1 MHLPSLPK
9 EYTCDGQPAN
19 YQSYPEG
26 SKERAKAFA
35 IELRVQYKCFAS
47 SLGLWDATETI
58 AFTEKPWAILGDD
71 EETFFK
77 KVIGKSRSEIRQ
89 NAIQAEKARQIAATV
104 EAIAEHGEIGNGRSR
119 PDKNENIRSTSD
131 QYGTSQPYRIAKL
144 KRDYPA
150 IAQRLAQGEFR
161 NVREAERAAG
171 LNVPPK
177 LSRVRKLIR
186 AYDRLTESEQ
196 SEFREAIC

>member
-1 MHLPSLPK
+1 MGVKIHQLDETGNPDAEP
-9 EYTCDGQPAN
+9 
-19 YQSYPEG
+19 G
-26 SKERAKAFA
+26 SR
-35 IELRVQYKCFAS
+35 
-47 SLGLWDATETI
+47 
-58 AFTEKPWAILGDD
+58 PWAIYFVNQTKMVRKQLNTDVERLQGLIRKLQLNKAW
-71 EETFFK
+71 EAMGYPSFSMLAAKE
-77 KVIGKSRSEIRQ
+77 IGLEPEQVQEVVS
-89 NAIQAEKARQIAATV
+89 AAKGTKLKD
-104 EAIAEHGEIGNGRSR
+104 IPTLHKHGEIGNGRSR
-119 PDKNENIRSTSD
+119 DSKNENGISTPR
-131 QYGTSQPYRIAKL
+131 GGNNQPYRIAKL

-150 IAQRLAQGEFR
+150 IAERLAQGEFK

>member
-1 MHLPSLPK
+1 MGVKIHQLDETGNPDAEP
-9 EYTCDGQPAN
+9 
-19 YQSYPEG
+19 G
-26 SKERAKAFA
+26 SR
-35 IELRVQYKCFAS
+35 
-47 SLGLWDATETI
+47 
-58 AFTEKPWAILGDD
+58 PWAIYFVNQTKMVRKQLNTDVERLQGLIRKLQLNKAW
-71 EETFFK
+71 EAMGYPSFSMLAAKE
-77 KVIGKSRSEIRQ
+77 IGLEPEQVQEVVS
-89 NAIQAEKARQIAATV
+89 AAKGTKLKD
-104 EAIAEHGEIGNGRSR
+104 IPTLHKHGEIGNGRSR

-150 IAQRLAQGEFR
+150 IAERLQSGEFR

-196 SEFREAIC
+196 NEFREAIG

>member
-1 MHLPSLPK
+1 MGVKIHQLDETGNPDAEP
-9 EYTCDGQPAN
+9 
-19 YQSYPEG
+19 G
-26 SKERAKAFA
+26 SR
-35 IELRVQYKCFAS
+35 
-47 SLGLWDATETI
+47 
-58 AFTEKPWAILGDD
+58 PWAIYFVNQTKMVRKQLNTDVERLQGL
-71 EETFFK
+71 
-77 KVIGKSRSEIRQ
+77 IRKLQ
-89 NAIQAEKARQIAATV
+89 LNKAWEAMGYPSFSMLAAK
-104 EAIAEHGEIGNGRSR
+104 EIGLEPEQVQEVVSAAKGTKLKDIPTLHKHGREEPEAHDPKTGRFTKDS
-119 PDKNENIRSTSD
+119 KNENGILGPR
-131 QYGTSQPYRIAKL
+131 GGNNQPYRIAKL

-150 IAQRLAQGEFR
+150 IAERLQSGEFK

>member
-9 EYTCDGQPAN
+9 EYACNGQPAN
-19 YQSYPEG
+19 YRSYPEG

-89 NAIQAEKARQIAATV
+89 NAIQAEKARQIAAT
-104 EAIAEHGEIGNGRSR
+104 AQPIAEHGEIGNGRSR
-119 PDKNENIRSTSD
+119 DSKNENRISTPRG
-131 QYGTSQPYRIAKL
+131 GTNQPYRIAKL
-144 KRDYPA
+144 KRDYPV

-161 NVREAERAAG
+161 SVREAERAAG
-171 LNVPPK
+171 LDVPPK